1 MAKILSII
9 MAVIMLVM
17 SSIIP
22 GFVMPGTETVTTSE
36 WLEEVDVAF
45 GMASGD
51 DFDAVAVAWEWGVL
65 VDYVAD
71 DIKEDAAVTE
81 DFVATTLVNA
91 ANLTA
96 TEEELAAVD
105 ITKEL
110 PKDLKIETAQEG
122 FIQLLPGIHPCDGFF
137 IGKLRRK

>member
-1 MAKILSII
+1 MEENTMAKILSII

-36 WLEEVDVAF
+36 WLKEVDVAF

-105 ITKEL
+105 ITN
-110 PKDLKIETAQEG
+110 AC
-122 FIQLLPGIHPCDGFF
+122 LLYTSPSPRDRG
-137 IGKLRRK
+137 